1 MNTKIDALAARRKI
15 AARIIKKAGGPT
27 EFAKAIAP
35 YMADGNTPS
44 KQRVNNWLH
53 LTGIPAR
60 MSFVV
65 EKWAVENGHKITAKE
80 IMCID

>member
-1 MNTKIDALAARRKI
+1 MKTETDAFIARKKITAKL
-15 AARIIKKAGGPT
+15 IKKAGGPT

-35 YMADGNTPS
+35 YMPNGTHPS

-60 MSFVV
+60 LSFVV

-80 IMCID
+80 IMCVD

>member
-1 MNTKIDALAARRKI
+1 MKNKSDILIARKKI
-15 AARIIKKAGGPT
+15 AAKIIKKAGGPT

-35 YMADGNTPS
+35 YMYEGRIPS

-53 LTGIPAR
+53 STGIPAR
-60 MSFVV
+60 LSFAV
-65 EKWAVENGHKITAKE
+65 EEWAAENGHKITAKQ

>member
-1 MNTKIDALAARRKI
+1 MKTEIDALAARRKI

-35 YMADGNTPS
+35 YMNGNPPS

-60 MSFVV
+60 LSFVV
-65 EKWAVENGHKITAKE
+65 EKWAVENGHNVTAKE
-80 IMCID
+80 IMCVD

>member
-1 MNTKIDALAARRKI
+1 MKNKLDTLNARKKITAK
-15 AARIIKKAGGPT
+15 IIKKAGGPT

-35 YMADGNTPS
+35 YMADGNIPS

-60 MSFVV
+60 LSFAV
-65 EKWAVENGHKITAKE
+65 EKWAVENGYKITAKE
-80 IMCID
+80 IMCIE

>member
-1 MNTKIDALAARRKI
+1 MKAETDTLIARKKI
-15 AARIIKKAGGPT
+15 AAKLIKKAGGPT

-35 YMADGNTPS
+35 YMANGNMPS

-53 LTGIPAR
+53 LTGIPTR
-60 MSFVV
+60 LSFVV

-80 IMCID
+80 IMCVD